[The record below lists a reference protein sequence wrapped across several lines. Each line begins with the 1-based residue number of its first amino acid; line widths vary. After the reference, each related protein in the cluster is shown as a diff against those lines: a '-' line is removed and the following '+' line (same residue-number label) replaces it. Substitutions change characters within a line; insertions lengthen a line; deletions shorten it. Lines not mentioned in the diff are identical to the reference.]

1 LQEEVS
7 KKDKAIFER
16 EMKKMQQKE
25 GWDKIQNGLKESGSH
40 FNTAYYE
47 KKEKEK
53 KQKLETIFE

>member
-1 LQEEVS
+1 
-7 KKDKAIFER
+7 
-16 EMKKMQQKE
+16 MKKMQQKE

-40 FNTAYYE
+40 FNAAYYE